1 MLYDFLRPIIKVLCK
16 ILYKVEITGLE
27 NLPSEDEGYI
37 ISGNHIHIWDPV
49 VMAVQ
54 IKGRHLHFMAKDV
67 LFKSKFLNWFL
78 HKVYAIPVRREDND
92 IVAIK
97 SAIKV
102 LKNKEVLGLF
112 PEGTRNK
119 TDKKMLEPKGG
130 LVLLATRMKVPVV
143 PVGIRGEYKFR
154 KPLIINYGKPIYLD
168 KYYGK
173 KLTSEDFVEICKKE
187 IYPEIIR
194 LKEM

>member
-1 MLYDFLRPIIKVLCK
+1 MLYDILRPVIKVLLK
-16 ILYKVEITGLE
+16 IVYKVKVTGLD
-27 NLPSEDEGYI
+27 NLPDNDTSYI
-37 ISGNHIHIWDPV
+37 ISGNHVHIWDPV
-49 VMAVQ
+49 LMAVQ

-78 HKVYAIPVRREDND
+78 HKVYAIPVKREDND

-97 SAIKV
+97 TAMKV
-102 LKNKEVLGLF
+102 LGIF
-112 PEGTRNK
+112 PEGTRNM
-119 TDKKMLEPKGG
+119 TEDDMLEPKGG

-168 KYYGK
+168 EYYGK
-173 KLTSEDFVEICKKE
+173 KLSSQDCIDICKKE

-194 LKEM
+194 LKEL

>member
-1 MLYDFLRPIIKVLCK
+1 MLYDILRPIIRVLLK
-16 ILYKVEITGLE
+16 IVYKVKVTGLD
-27 NLPSEDEGYI
+27 NLPDNDTSYI

-49 VMAVQ
+49 LMAVQ

-78 HKVYAIPVRREDND
+78 HKVYAIPVKREDND

-97 SAIKV
+97 TAMKV
-102 LKNKEVLGLF
+102 LKNKEVLGIF
-112 PEGTRNK
+112 PEGTRNL
-119 TDKKMLEPKGG
+119 TEEEMLEPKGG
-130 LVLLATRMKVPVV
+130 LVLLATRMKVPIV

-168 KYYGK
+168 EYYSK
-173 KLTSEDFVEICKKE
+173 KLSSQDCIDICKKE

>member
-1 MLYDFLRPIIKVLCK
+1 MLYDILRPIIKVLFK
-16 ILYKVEITGLE
+16 ILYKVKVTGLE
-27 NLPSEDEGYI
+27 NLPNKDVAYI

-49 VMAVQ
+49 FLAVQ

-78 HKVYAIPVRREDND
+78 HKVYAIPVKREDND

-119 TDKKMLEPKGG
+119 TDKPMLEPKGG

>member
-1 MLYDFLRPIIKVLCK
+1 MVYDILRPIIKVLFK
-16 ILYKVEITGLE
+16 IIYKVQISGLE
-27 NLPSEDEGYI
+27 NLPDKDEAYI

-54 IKGRHLHFMAKDV
+54 IKDRHLHFMAKDV
-67 LFKSKFLNWFL
+67 LFKSKFLKWFL

-97 SAIKV
+97 TAMKV
-102 LKNKEVLGLF
+102 LKNKEVLGIF
-112 PEGTRNK
+112 PEGTRNTTTK
-119 TDKKMLEPKGG
+119 GMLEPKGG
-130 LVLLATRMKVPVV
+130 LTLLATRMKVPVV

-173 KLTSEDFVEICKKE
+173 KISADEYIEICKKE
-187 IYPEIIR
+187 IYPEIIK